1 MRGEKRNR
9 DYKIFR
15 PELLEKVFLSIT
27 RYPSR
32 PVKSAV
38 GYKTKAF
45 RVGEEGWLIFMKK
58 GAMDPGCR

>member
-1 MRGEKRNR
+1 MTIRFLGLSYWK
-9 DYKIFR
+9 KF
-15 PELLEKVFLSIT
+15 FLSIT